1 MAAYSVVLTKSAEKD
16 LRKLPERITNKIIK
30 VLKAFEDDPRP
41 EGCKKLKGYANLW
54 RYRVGD
60 YRIIYAITD
69 VILLV
74 DVREI
79 GHRKDIYDKL

>member
-1 MAAYSVVLTKSAEKD
+1 MPLYSVVLTKSAEKD
-16 LRKLPERITNKIIK
+16 LRKLPAKTTKKIIE
-30 VLKAFEDDPRP
+30 VLRSFEQQPRP
-41 EGCKKLKGYANLW
+41 DGCKKLKGYANLW
-54 RYRVGD
+54 RYRIGD
-60 YRIIYAITD
+60 YRIIYAISD

>member
-1 MAAYSVVLTKSAEKD
+1 VLLYSVVLTKSAEKD
-16 LRKLPERITNKIIK
+16 LRKLPGKTTKKIIE
-30 VLKAFEDDPRP
+30 VLRSFEGEPRP
-41 EGCKKLKGYANLW
+41 QGCKKLKGYANLW

-60 YRIIYAITD
+60 YRIIYAISD

-79 GHRKDIYDKL
+79 GHRKNIYDKL

>member
-1 MAAYSVVLTKSAEKD
+1 MPYSVVLTKSAEKD
-16 LRKLPERITNKIIK
+16 LRKLPAKTTQKIIA
-30 VLKAFEDDPRP
+30 VLRSFEKEPRP
-41 EGCKKLKGYANLW
+41 EGCKKLKGYSNLW

-60 YRIIYAITD
+60 YRIIYAISD